1 MASPREP
8 TLKRPLWIVLVGGA
22 VTHAVVGTSLDTL
35 CGLSPETAK
44 PSKAKGKKTCP
55 KCNARLREARALAKE
70 ESKKTHYTWEKQHPV
85 FTLDDWKY
93 QVANDDTLLGYNEW
107 IEYEIEVR
115 KGTDD
120 EIVAEPPGVTIKN
133 IEELAEHVGASEPN
147 ERSIEHRIY
156 KDTDCGAWFKYS
168 PPLNES
174 YGSVLVGTIIE
185 GSNVEPIVA
194 PRRLFFPFKSGEF
207 DAAIEGIERDA
218 EVCWKHVNEC
228 PEGCVG
234 DSCGYTS
241 HAWCDEVEI
250 NKIPLETEEDD
261 CEP

>member
-1 MASPREP
+1 M
-8 TLKRPLWIVLVGGA
+8 WIVLIGGT

-55 KCNARLREARALAKE
+55 KCNARLREARQLARE
-70 ESKKTHYTWEKQHPV
+70 DSKKIHYTWERQHPV

-120 EIVAEPPGVTIKN
+120 EIVVGKTLHN
-133 IEELAEHVGASEPN
+133 IADLAEHVGAWEPT
-147 ERSIEHRIY
+147 EKSIERRIY
-156 KDTDCGAWFKYS
+156 KDTACGAWFKYDH
-168 PPLNES
+168 PLNES
-174 YGSVLVGTIIE
+174 YGSVLIGTIVE

-194 PRRLFFPFKSGEF
+194 PRRLFFPFDSNLF
-207 DAAIEGIERDA
+207 DSSIKTIENDA
-218 EVCWKHVNEC
+218 DVCWKHVNEC

-241 HAWCDEVEI
+241 RAWHDEIEV
-250 NKIPLETEEDD
+250 NKRPVDTEEEN